1 MVQSFKNE
9 NMISENA
16 CEVFMNDV
24 MEEEY
29 EINRNLQTES
39 SQNLGNE
46 KKNNKKICKLQI
58 QITMWK
64 SHSINSLRWDF
75 LCE

>member
-1 MVQSFKNE
+1 MVQSSKNE

-29 EINRNLQTES
+29 EIN
-39 SQNLGNE
+39 LG
-46 KKNNKKICKLQI
+46 LQI
-58 QITMWK
+58 ESNLEMKKKKQ
-64 SHSINSLRWDF
+64 
-75 LCE
+75 